1 MTRLVVAAFIL
12 SSWPVQKAVRTGL
25 CARHASNCAP
35 AQRRIDVFFTLTCG
49 EDHET
54 PNRHFRANGHD
65 RLSSIP
71 EGQSQLQESNVRRLV
86 QHISPQLHGQCTPQ
100 RRSACQTGG
109 QRQPLQRRQLKSQ
122 TISFVWRDHFLR
134 LIAGKSKYRQL

>member
-86 QHISPQLHGQCTPQ
+86 QHVSPQLHGQCTPQ
-100 RRSACQTGG
+100 RRSASD
-109 QRQPLQRRQLKSQ
+109 RRL
-122 TISFVWRDHFLR
+122 TPTATANAIEEPNNFFVWRDHFLR
-134 LIAGKSKYRQL
+134 FIAGESKYRQL